1 MALLL
6 RSAPPSGGLEQ
17 HVDHRI
23 SERFTLP
30 QRGQLF
36 AVQHGKWR
44 EDILE
49 AALGLHPDRGHSLGT
64 GHCYRKEEYSAPLS
78 ASAMGQKECPQKAG
92 ARNRPQQRHPAKTA
106 PPGAARQQQH
116 IKIVRLHTQLVPA
129 DSNLPHHLASSKLC
143 KSVIS
148 MSSPPPLQSHQES
161 DN

>member
-1 MALLL
+1 MPQVALLL

-17 HVDHRI
+17 HGKCGGKSRNVPRGHIFRDAIFDSFISPGETTFPFGILQCMSSSACFSKPHENSVRPANLLLIYIFFPQRSLFFAVDHRI

-64 GHCYRKEEYSAPLS
+64 G
-78 ASAMGQKECPQKAG
+78 
-92 ARNRPQQRHPAKTA
+92 
-106 PPGAARQQQH
+106 
-116 IKIVRLHTQLVPA
+116 
-129 DSNLPHHLASSKLC
+129 
-143 KSVIS
+143 
-148 MSSPPPLQSHQES
+148 
-161 DN
+161 